1 MRYHPTTTTTTSW
14 TGTGRS
20 YRWGER
26 DYYCYIVSLERHAT
40 FARGNFTRY
49 ITSDLSAKR
58 IEEEGRNGWSFYPLE
73 KKSGTSLVWK
83 RGRGTCFFTPL
94 LFPHSLVFKLRFQR
108 TITRC
113 PTDSWCLLSFGL
125 DFIEIVTTNDE
136 LLVSS
141 RSSGFFHFLLASSF
155 ASWKR
160 VYTPCKR
167 GNKLKE
173 VKDDYIDRKKN

>member
-20 YRWGER
+20 YRRGER

-58 IEEEGRNGWSFYPLE
+58 IEEEGRNRMIVLSVGEEIWDEFSLE
-73 KKSGTSLVWK
+73 EGE
-83 RGRGTCFFTPL
+83 GTCFFSPL

>member
-20 YRWGER
+20 YRRGER

-73 KKSGTSLVWK
+73 KKSETSLVWK
-83 RGRGTCFFTPL
+83 RGRGLVSFRHFCFL
-94 LFPHSLVFKLRFQR
+94 ILSCSNCVFNERLPDVPRIPDVFFLSAWILSRSWQR
-108 TITRC
+108 T
-113 PTDSWCLLSFGL
+113 
-125 DFIEIVTTNDE
+125 TNFLF
-136 LLVSS
+136 LLV
-141 RSSGFFHFLLASSF
+141 LLAFSIF
-155 ASWKR
+155 F
-160 VYTPCKR
+160 
-167 GNKLKE
+167 
-173 VKDDYIDRKKN
+173 